1 MDIFNLTIEKLKQC
15 DLKAVNELE
24 KQIRREKVVLRMD
37 IYGNSNAS
45 KKHALKKSLARV
57 LTVKNKI

>member
-37 IYGNSNAS
+37 IYGKSNAS